1 MMVCRHCRTSLTLPF
16 LDLGCPPPSN
26 AYLEELP
33 SHGQEQCYPLR
44 LLVCTNCWLVQT
56 EDFAG
61 RKDLFTD
68 EYAYFSSYSSSW
80 LNHAR
85 RYVDE
90 VIKRFGLT
98 ADKMVAE
105 IAANDGYLLQFVQQ
119 RGIPCYGIEPTRSTA
134 EAARKKGIEIYGD
147 FFDCEMSRRLAGQ
160 GRQADLIV
168 ANNVLAHVPDINDFV
183 SGFTF
188 LLKPDGVAT
197 FEFPHL
203 LQMVRNH
210 QFDTA
215 YHEHYSYL
223 SLSVV
228 KRIFERNRLT
238 VFDVQELTTHGGSLR
253 VYAQKA
259 GVGPCQLSSSVAELL
274 SQEENAGISTAIFYK
289 DLQVN
294 AERVKDELLSFLKDA
309 KKQGKVVGAY
319 GAAAKGN
326 TLINFCGISQE
337 LIEFVV
343 DASPS
348 KQGKFLPGSHIP
360 VVSEECIKETRPDYI
375 LILPWNLKE
384 EIVEQLSYIRNWG
397 GQYIVPIPRLGL
409 I

>member
-1 MMVCRHCRTSLTLPF
+1 MVCRFCWAPLSLPL

-26 AYLEELP
+26 AYLTEVP
-33 SHGQEQCYPLR
+33 SHGQEQCYPLHI
-44 LLVCTNCWLVQT
+44 LVCTRCWLVQT

-61 RKDLFTD
+61 REDLFTD
-68 EYAYFSSYSSSW
+68 AYAYFSSYSTSW
-80 LNHAR
+80 LNHAS

-90 VIKRFGLT
+90 MIKRFGIT
-98 ADKMVAE
+98 ADKMVVE

-134 EAARKKGIEIYGD
+134 EAARKKGIEIFGD
-147 FFDCEMSRRLAGQ
+147 FFGSEMSRRLAGQ
-160 GRQADLIV
+160 EKQADLAV

-183 SGFTF
+183 AGFTL

-203 LQMVRNH
+203 LQMVRNN

-228 KRIFERNRLT
+228 NRIFEQNGLT
-238 VFDVQELTTHGGSLR
+238 VFDVEELTTHGGSLR

-259 GVGPCQLSSSVAELL
+259 DTGPYPLSSSVGDLL
-274 SQEENAGISTAIFYK
+274 SQEENVGIYTERFYK
-289 DLQVN
+289 DLQPK
-294 AERVKDELLSFLKDA
+294 AERVRDELLSFLKDA
-309 KKQGKVVGAY
+309 RKQGKVVGAY

-337 LIEFVV
+337 LLEFVV
-343 DASPS
+343 DASPF

-360 VVSEECIKETRPDYI
+360 VVSEEWIKKTRPDYM

-384 EIVEQLSYIRNWG
+384 EIVEQLHYIRNWG
-397 GQYIVPIPRLGL
+397 GQYIVPIPRLG
-409 I
+409 II